1 MKHRDKLLDTGK
13 GKYQYIFFDLD
24 GTLTDP
30 REGITK
36 SVQYALRHM
45 GIDETDLRKL
55 EPFIGPPL
63 MESFAE
69 YYGFGVEDC
78 RKCVEY
84 YREYFSENGWK
95 ENLLFEGVRELLLRL
110 REHGKTVAIASSKP
124 EYFVRKILQYFEIDG
139 LFDEICGATMGEE
152 RTKKEEV
159 IEELLLRLGLG
170 KADREK
176 ILMVGD
182 RRHDVEGAK
191 AFGIDCLGVAMGFAA
206 EGELE
211 KAGAVEIVESMEK
224 VGDFVLQIGRG

>member
-1 MKHRDKLLDTGK
+1 MKYRDKLINTK
-13 GKYQYIFFDLD
+13 EEKYQYIFFDLD

-45 GIDETDLRKL
+45 GIDETDLGKL

-69 YYGFGVEDC
+69 YYGFEVEDC
-78 RKCVEY
+78 RRCVEY
-84 YREYFSENGWK
+84 YREYFSERGWK

-110 REHGKTVAIASSKP
+110 REHGKVVAIASSKP
-124 EYFVRKILQYFEIDG
+124 EYFVQKILQYFEIDE

-159 IEELLLRLGLG
+159 IEELLQRLGLN
-170 KADREK
+170 KEDRKK

-182 RRHDVEGAK
+182 RRHDVEGARV
-191 AFGIDCLGVAMGFAA
+191 FGIDCLGVAMGFAV

-211 KAGAVEIVESMEK
+211 KAGAVEIVKNMQE
-224 VGDFVLQIGRG
+224 VGDFVL